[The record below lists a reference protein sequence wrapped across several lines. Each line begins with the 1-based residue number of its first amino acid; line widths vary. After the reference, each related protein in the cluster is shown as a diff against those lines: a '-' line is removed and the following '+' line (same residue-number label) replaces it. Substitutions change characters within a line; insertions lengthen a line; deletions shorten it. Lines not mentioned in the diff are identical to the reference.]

1 MYRMKAEDR
10 NFGTYWRKNSFNMY
24 WMKMEDRNFG
34 TYWRKIKLQ
43 YVLNESIRQELRYLL
58 KKEIDFKMYRMKTG
72 DETSVLIEEKSSFN
86 MYWIKAEDMNFVTYW
101 RKASFKMYES
111 WKINT
116 GTLVHFEEELA
127 SICTKRMI

>member
-1 MYRMKAEDR
+1 
-10 NFGTYWRKNSFNMY
+10 MY
-24 WMKMEDRNFG
+24 WMKAEDRNFG

-43 YVLNESIRQELRYLL
+43 NVLN
-58 KKEIDFKMYRMKTG
+58 KTG
-72 DETSVLIEEKSSFN
+72 DKTSVLIEEKSSFK
-86 MYWIKAEDMNFVTYW
+86 MYWIKAEDGNFGTYW
-101 RKASFKMYES
+101 RKASFKMYVS